1 MIGLMLAAE
10 TTTSGSSVDPTALLA
25 WLTCLVTLAGCVVAI
40 LKWGRKIM
48 QMVDDFNGTNQR
60 PGVPERP
67 GVMARLQTLDE
78 KVAAVHA
85 EVNYNHGTTI
95 KDAVSRIETDLKG
108 VHDRMDRQGS
118 SS

>member
-1 MIGLMLAAE
+1 MTGMIVLTE
-10 TTTSGSSVDPTALLA
+10 VTKSSSSVDPTALLA
-25 WLTCLVTLAGCVVAI
+25 WLTCLVTLGGVAVAMM
-40 LKWGRKIM
+40 KWGRKIM
-48 QMVDDFNGTNQR
+48 QMVDDFNGTRQR

-78 KVAAVHA
+78 KVAAVHT

-108 VHDRMDRQGS
+108 VHDRLDKREGMS
-118 SS
+118 